1 MDFKIN
7 TVHFTADE
15 KLVEFIR
22 EKVSKLEMMY
32 DQIIS
37 SEVYLRL
44 DKSDTNENKIAE
56 VKVHIP
62 GNPLFLLGR
71 VDPSGGYGA
80 PQARQE
86 SSGGGRR
93 REEDAGGTRQRG
105 GNFSCFGSR

>member
-1 MDFKIN
+1 MDFKVN

-22 EKVSKLEMMY
+22 EKVNKLEMMY

-44 DKSDTNENKIAE
+44 DKSDTKDNKVAE

-62 GNPLFLLGR
+62 GNELFAKKQCKSFEEAADSA
-71 VDPSGGYGA
+71 V
-80 PQARQE
+80 QALKKQVSKYKE
-86 SSGGGRR
+86 KS
-93 REEDAGGTRQRG
+93 A
-105 GNFSCFGSR
+105 

>member
-62 GNPLFLLGR
+62 GNELFAKKQCKSFEEAADSA
-71 VDPSGGYGA
+71 V
-80 PQARQE
+80 QALKKQVSKYKE
-86 SSGGGRR
+86 KS
-93 REEDAGGTRQRG
+93 A
-105 GNFSCFGSR
+105 